1 MRLRAIGTV
10 LRREFGAYFDSPIA
24 YVFLVAF
31 VVIPNGLFLFVYGA
45 QRQLSMREYFSL
57 LPFVFLFFVP
67 AITMR
72 LWSEER
78 RAGSIEILLTLP
90 VRAGEAVL
98 GKFLAAYAFLV
109 VALAATLTIP
119 ISMTMFGSPD
129 WGPIV
134 GAYLGAILMGG
145 VFLALGAYISSLST
159 NQIVAFIISV
169 SLSFLLVLIGY
180 HFVRAAAGR
189 LWTFLADV
197 LAYLSV
203 KTHSDTIARGV
214 VDTSDVIYYV
224 SLIFLFLMLNV
235 YAIQSRRYAG

>member
-1 MRLRAIGTV
+1 MRPRAINTV
-10 LRREFGAYFDSPIA
+10 FRREFGAYFDSPIA

-31 VVIPNGLFLFVYGA
+31 VVIPNGLFMFVYGA
-45 QRQLSMREYFSL
+45 QRQLSMRDFFGL

-90 VRAGEAVL
+90 VRVGEAVV

-109 VALAATLTIP
+109 LAIGATLTIP

-129 WGPIV
+129 WGPIM

-145 VFLALGAYISSLST
+145 VLLALGAYVSSLST
-159 NQIVAFIISV
+159 NQIVAFIVSV
-169 SLSFLLVLIGY
+169 SLSFVLVLCGWLPM
-180 HFVRAAAGR
+180 RQLAGR
-189 LWTFLADV
+189 VSPVLADV

-203 KTHSDTIARGV
+203 QTHFSNVAKGV
-214 VDTSDVIYYV
+214 VDTSDMIYYL
-224 SLIFLFLMLNV
+224 SFIFLFLLFNV
-235 YAIQSRRYAG
+235 YAIRSHRYAG

>member
-1 MRLRAIGTV
+1 MRPRAIGTV
-10 LRREFGAYFDSPIA
+10 FKREFSAYFDSPIA

-31 VVIPNGLFLFVYGA
+31 VVIPNGLFMFVYQA
-45 QRQLSMREYFSL
+45 QRQLSMRDYFGL

-90 VRAGEAVL
+90 VRVGEAVL

-109 VALAATLTIP
+109 LAIAATLTIP

-129 WGPIV
+129 WGPII
-134 GAYLGAILMGG
+134 GAYLGAVLMGG

-180 HFVRAAAGR
+180 EFIRAVAGR
-189 LWTFLADV
+189 FWGFLADV

-203 KTHSDTIARGV
+203 KTHSDTIAKGV
-214 VDTSDVIYYV
+214 IDTSDVIYYV
-224 SLIFLFLMLNV
+224 SLIFVFLLLNV
-235 YAIQSRRYAG
+235 YAVQSRRYAG

>member
-1 MRLRAIGTV
+1 MRLRAISTV
-10 LRREFGAYFDSPIA
+10 FKREFGAYFDSPIA

-45 QRQLSMREYFSL
+45 QRQLSMREYFAL

-90 VRAGEAVL
+90 VRVGEAVL
-98 GKFLAAYAFLV
+98 GKFLAAYAFLL
-109 VALAATLTIP
+109 VALAATLTVP

-129 WGPIV
+129 WGPIA
-134 GAYLGAILMGG
+134 GAYLGALLMGG
-145 VFLALGAYISSLST
+145 VFLGLGAYVSSLST
-159 NQIVAFIISV
+159 NQIVAFIVSV

-180 HFVRAAAGR
+180 HFVRTAAAG
-189 LWTFLADV
+189 LWPFLADV

-203 KTHSDTIARGV
+203 KTHSDTIAKGV
-214 VDTSDVIYYV
+214 IDTSDVIYYV

>member
-1 MRLRAIGTV
+1 LK
-10 LRREFGAYFDSPIA
+10 REFGAYFDSPIA

-31 VVIPNGLFLFVYGA
+31 VVIPNVLFLFVYGA
-45 QRQLSMREYFSL
+45 QRQLSMREYFGL

-90 VRAGEAVL
+90 VRVGEAVL

-109 VALAATLTIP
+109 LALAATLTIP

-129 WGPIV
+129 WGPII

-145 VFLALGAYISSLST
+145 VFLALGAYISSLTT
-159 NQIVAFIISV
+159 NQIVAFIVSV

-180 HFVRAAAGR
+180 QFVRTAAGR

-203 KTHSDTIARGV
+203 KTHSDTIAKGV
-214 VDTSDVIYYV
+214 VDTGDVIYYL

>member
-1 MRLRAIGTV
+1 MRPRAIGTV
-10 LRREFGAYFDSPIA
+10 LKREFGAYFDSPIA

-31 VVIPNGLFLFVYGA
+31 VVIPNVLFLFVYGA
-45 QRQLSMREYFSL
+45 QRQLSMREYFGL

-90 VRAGEAVL
+90 VRVGEAVL

-109 VALAATLTIP
+109 LALAATLTIP

-129 WGPIV
+129 WGPII

-145 VFLALGAYISSLST
+145 VFLALGAYISSLTT
-159 NQIVAFIISV
+159 NQIVAFIVSV

-180 HFVRAAAGR
+180 QFVRTAAGR

-203 KTHSDTIARGV
+203 KTHSDTIAKGV
-214 VDTSDVIYYV
+214 VDTGDVVYYL